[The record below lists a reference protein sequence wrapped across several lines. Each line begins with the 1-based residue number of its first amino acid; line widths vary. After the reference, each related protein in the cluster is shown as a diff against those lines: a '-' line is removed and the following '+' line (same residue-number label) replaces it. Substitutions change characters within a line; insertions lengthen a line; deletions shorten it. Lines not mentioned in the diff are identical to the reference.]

1 MSRREPCS
9 VRAFVDIESVRVEV
23 FRFMSTVVDTSHRHP
38 EGKPESQTSATTR
51 NAQTPSFNA
60 RPSLV

>member
-1 MSRREPCS
+1 M
-9 VRAFVDIESVRVEV
+9 RAFVDIESVRVEV
-23 FRFMSTVVDTSHRHP
+23 FRFTWTGVGTSHRHS